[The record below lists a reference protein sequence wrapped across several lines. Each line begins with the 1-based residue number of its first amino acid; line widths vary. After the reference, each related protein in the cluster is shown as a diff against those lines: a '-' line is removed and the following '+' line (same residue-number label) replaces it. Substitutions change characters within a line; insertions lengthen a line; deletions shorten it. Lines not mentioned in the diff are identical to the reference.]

1 MATPNADRL
10 KIIEVWKTD
19 PIEQA
24 NDDLRDVSARMRR
37 VAEINRRVAA
47 DLGLEGETAQAASA
61 RLDGLASSLESRA
74 QKVDKLAEIQG
85 KAVESGRK
93 AQTGSKEIHNTLQ
106 SVNEVTGRT
115 GLVESTKS
123 IGSKTV
129 DSSTAAGVQAEQDAA
144 HAEIDRRAKKVL
156 HVLGSEMH
164 ELIGSLPDQPEHA
177 PSSGHGSASTDAAKA
192 GRGSGDGAGQ
202 TGVPGSASAGHQG
215 PTRSATEWH
224 TPGNVVAG
232 GSGGSVGGGYDPG
245 GGASSGVALQ
255 GSHYAPG
262 QDGAFAPGGSR
273 TLNPTTAPPAVF
285 SPLATAAAIGGGT
298 AVAGYKAYQAARA
311 ARATASTPTATA
323 LPARSGAAVRATVP
337 SSSGIL
343 RGATTAVRA
352 TSSQTGSRGMPVRG
366 GATGV
371 ARPVSASS
379 SARSSGI
386 VRGATTAVRAS
397 SPASSSRGSGILR
410 GATTAA
416 RTPTSSP
423 ASAGKAGS
431 YGTRTTAGGT
441 SDRAAQSSTRATGSS
456 ASRGAGA
463 ANRTATAGRGA
474 SSSATRSG
482 ASRLSPGRSIE
493 RSSAESRSSS
503 SSRVLSGLTGRGEA
517 NRAKDKQRKQRREK
531 PVKPKSVSPYETDKR
546 ITFLEAG
553 CRKESD

>member
-47 DLGLEGETAQAASA
+47 DLGLEGKTAQAASA

-85 KAVESGRK
+85 KAVESGKK
-93 AQTGSKEIHNTLQ
+93 AQTGSQEIQKTLQ
-106 SVNEVTGRT
+106 RVNNLIDRTEVVKAMSANSPVAPG
-115 GLVESTKS
+115 
-123 IGSKTV
+123 
-129 DSSTAAGVQAEQDAA
+129 AQAEIDAA
-144 HAEIDRRAKKVL
+144 HAEVDQRAKKVL

-164 ELIGSLPDQPEHA
+164 ELIGSLPDQPELA
-177 PSSGHGSASTDAAKA
+177 PSSGHGSASTDSAKA

-202 TGVPGSASAGHQG
+202 TGVHGAASPAYQG

-224 TPGNVVAG
+224 TPGNVAA
-232 GSGGSVGGGYDPG
+232 GGSVGGGYGPG

-262 QDGAFAPGGSR
+262 QAGAFAPGGSR

-298 AVAGYKAYQAARA
+298 AVAGYKAYQAMRA
-311 ARATASTPTATA
+311 ARAAATPTTTA

-352 TSSQTGSRGMPVRG
+352 TYSEAGARTMPARG
-366 GATGV
+366 GATGI

-379 SARSSGI
+379 ARSTGI
-386 VRGATTAVRAS
+386 VRGATTTVRAT
-397 SPASSSRGSGILR
+397 SPAPSSRGSGILR
-410 GATTAA
+410 GTTTAA

-423 ASAGKAGS
+423 DSAGKAGS
-431 YGTRTTAGGT
+431 YGTRTTDGV
-441 SDRAAQSSTRATGSS
+441 SNRAVQSSTRGTGLS

-463 ANRTATAGRGA
+463 TSQTATASRGA
-474 SSSATRSG
+474 NSFATRSG
-482 ASRLSPGRSIE
+482 ASRLAAGRSIE

-503 SSRVLSGLTGRGEA
+503 SSRVLSGLTGRGET

-531 PVKPKSVSPYETDKR
+531 PVKPKSVSAYETDKR

>member
-24 NDDLRDVSARMRR
+24 NDDLRDVSARMRQI
-37 VAEINRRVAA
+37 AQINRRVAA
-47 DLGLEGETAQAASA
+47 DLGLEGKTAQAASA
-61 RLDGLASSLESRA
+61 RLDGLATSLESRA

-93 AQTGSKEIHNTLQ
+93 AQTGSLEIQKTLQ
-106 SVNEVTGRT
+106 SVNEITGRA
-115 GLVESTKS
+115 KS
-123 IGSKTV
+123 MG
-129 DSSTAAGVQAEQDAA
+129 AANANTPIAPNAQAERDAV
-144 HAEIDRRAKKVL
+144 HAAADRRAKKVL

-177 PSSGHGSASTDAAKA
+177 PSSGQHGVPPDSPKA
-192 GRGSGDGAGQ
+192 ERGIGKGSGQAGS
-202 TGVPGSASAGHQG
+202 PGGGSPGYQG
-215 PTRSATEWH
+215 PTRSATEWY
-224 TPGNVVAG
+224 TPKNIGAG
-232 GSGGSVGGGYDPG
+232 GSGSSVGGGYGPG
-245 GGASSGVALQ
+245 GGDSGGMTMQ

-262 QDGAFAPGGSR
+262 QAGAFAPGGSR

-285 SPLATAAAIGGGT
+285 NPLATAAAIGGGT
-298 AVAGYKAYQAARA
+298 AVAGYKAYQAVRA
-311 ARATASTPTATA
+311 ARAAATPSSAA
-323 LPARSGAAVRATVP
+323 LPARSGAAVRATAS

-343 RGATTAVRA
+343 RGATTAVRG
-352 TSSQTGSRGMPVRG
+352 TSSEAGARTMPARG
-366 GATGV
+366 GATGI

-379 SARSSGI
+379 ARSTGI
-386 VRGATTAVRAS
+386 VRGATTAVRAT
-397 SPASSSRGSGILR
+397 SPAPSSRGSGILR

-423 ASAGKAGS
+423 DSAGKAGS
-431 YGTRTTAGGT
+431 YGARSANGV
-441 SDRAAQSSTRATGSS
+441 SNRAAQSSTRGMGAS

-463 ANRTATAGRGA
+463 TSRTATASRGA
-474 SSSATRSG
+474 GSSATRSG
-482 ASRLSPGRSIE
+482 ASRLAAGRSVE

-503 SSRVLSGLTGRGEA
+503 SSRALSGLTGRGEA
-517 NRAKDKQRKQRREK
+517 NREKDKQRKQRREK
-531 PVKPKSVSPYETDKR
+531 PVKPKSVSAYETDKK

>member
-24 NDDLRDVSARMRR
+24 NDDLRDVSARMRQI
-37 VAEINRRVAA
+37 AQINRRVAA

-93 AQTGSKEIHNTLQ
+93 AQTGSLEIQSKLKQIDSVFETQEKRAKTLPSAGP
-106 SVNEVTGRT
+106 SVV
-115 GLVESTKS
+115 VQ
-123 IGSKTV
+123 
-129 DSSTAAGVQAEQDAA
+129 VQAERDAA
-144 HAEIDRRAKKVL
+144 HAEADQRAKKVL
-156 HVLGSEMH
+156 HVLSAETN
-164 ELIGSLPDQPEHA
+164 ELIGSLPDQLEHA
-177 PSSGHGSASTDAAKA
+177 PSSGHGSASTDSAKA
-192 GRGSGDGAGQ
+192 RRGSGDGTGQ
-202 TGVPGSASAGHQG
+202 TGVYGVASPAYQG
-215 PTRSATEWH
+215 ATRSATEWH
-224 TPGNVVAG
+224 TPGNVAA
-232 GSGGSVGGGYDPG
+232 GGSVGGGYGPG
-245 GGASSGVALQ
+245 GGDSGGLTMQ

-262 QDGAFAPGGSR
+262 QAGAFAPGGSR

-298 AVAGYKAYQAARA
+298 AVAGYKAYQAMRA
-311 ARATASTPTATA
+311 ARAAATPTTTV
-323 LPARSGAAVRATVP
+323 LPARSGAAVRATMP

-352 TSSQTGSRGMPVRG
+352 TSSEAGARTMPTRG
-366 GATGV
+366 GVTGI

-379 SARSSGI
+379 ARSTGI
-386 VRGATTAVRAS
+386 VRGATTTVRAT
-397 SPASSSRGSGILR
+397 SPAPSSRGSGILR
-410 GATTAA
+410 GTTTAA

-423 ASAGKAGS
+423 DSAGKAGS
-431 YGTRTTAGGT
+431 YGTRTADGV
-441 SDRAAQSSTRATGSS
+441 SNRAAQSSTRGTGLS
-456 ASRGAGA
+456 ASRGVGA
-463 ANRTATAGRGA
+463 TSQTATASRGA
-474 SSSATRSG
+474 SSFAARSR
-482 ASRLSPGRSIE
+482 ASRLAAGRSVE
-493 RSSAESRSSS
+493 RSSAESRSS

-517 NRAKDKQRKQRREK
+517 NRAKDKQRKQGREK
-531 PVKPKSVSPYETDKR
+531 PVKPKSVSAYETDKR

>member
-24 NDDLRDVSARMRR
+24 NDDLRDVSARMRQI
-37 VAEINRRVAA
+37 AQINRRVAA
-47 DLGLEGETAQAASA
+47 DLGLEGKTAQAASA

-93 AQTGSKEIHNTLQ
+93 AQTGSQEIQSKLKQIDSVFETQEKRAKTLPSAGP
-106 SVNEVTGRT
+106 SVV
-115 GLVESTKS
+115 VQ
-123 IGSKTV
+123 
-129 DSSTAAGVQAEQDAA
+129 VQAERDAA
-144 HAEIDRRAKKVL
+144 HAEADQRAKKVL
-156 HVLGSEMH
+156 HVLSAETN
-164 ELIGSLPDQPEHA
+164 ELIGSLPDQLEHE
-177 PSSGHGSASTDAAKA
+177 PSSGHGSASTDSAKA
-192 GRGSGDGAGQ
+192 GRGSGDGTGQ
-202 TGVPGSASAGHQG
+202 TGIHGVASPAYQG

-224 TPGNVVAG
+224 TPGNVAAG
-232 GSGGSVGGGYDPG
+232 GSIGGGYGPG
-245 GGASSGVALQ
+245 GGDSGGLTMQ

-262 QDGAFAPGGSR
+262 QAGAFAPGGSR

-298 AVAGYKAYQAARA
+298 AVAGYKAYQAMRA
-311 ARATASTPTATA
+311 ARAAATPTTTA
-323 LPARSGAAVRATVP
+323 LPARSGAAVRATAP

-343 RGATTAVRA
+343 RGATTTVRA
-352 TSSQTGSRGMPVRG
+352 TSSEAGARAMPARG
-366 GATGV
+366 GATGI

-379 SARSSGI
+379 VRSAGI
-386 VRGATTAVRAS
+386 VRGATTTVRAT
-397 SPASSSRGSGILR
+397 SPAPSSRGSGILR
-410 GATTAA
+410 DTTTAA

-423 ASAGKAGS
+423 DSAGKAGS
-431 YGTRTTAGGT
+431 YGTRPADGV
-441 SDRAAQSSTRATGSS
+441 SNRAVQSSSRGTGLS

-463 ANRTATAGRGA
+463 TSQTATASRGA

-482 ASRLSPGRSIE
+482 ASRLAAGRSVE

-531 PVKPKSVSPYETDKR
+531 AVKPKSVSPYETDKR

>member
-24 NDDLRDVSARMRR
+24 NDDLRDVSARMRQI
-37 VAEINRRVAA
+37 AQINRRVAA

-93 AQTGSKEIHNTLQ
+93 AQTGSLEIQSKLKQIDSVFETQEKRAKTLPSAGP
-106 SVNEVTGRT
+106 SVV
-115 GLVESTKS
+115 VQ
-123 IGSKTV
+123 
-129 DSSTAAGVQAEQDAA
+129 VQAERDAA
-144 HAEIDRRAKKVL
+144 HAEADQRAKKVL
-156 HVLGSEMH
+156 HVLSAETN
-164 ELIGSLPDQPEHA
+164 ELIGSLPDQLEHA
-177 PSSGHGSASTDAAKA
+177 PSSGHGSASTDSAKA
-192 GRGSGDGAGQ
+192 RRGSGDGTGQ
-202 TGVPGSASAGHQG
+202 TGVYGVASPAYQG
-215 PTRSATEWH
+215 ATRSATEWH
-224 TPGNVVAG
+224 TPGNVAA
-232 GSGGSVGGGYDPG
+232 GGSVGGGYGPG
-245 GGASSGVALQ
+245 GGDSGGLTMQ

-262 QDGAFAPGGSR
+262 QAGAFAPGGSR

-298 AVAGYKAYQAARA
+298 AVAGYKAYQAMRA
-311 ARATASTPTATA
+311 ARAAATPTTTV
-323 LPARSGAAVRATVP
+323 LPARSGAAVRATMP

-352 TSSQTGSRGMPVRG
+352 TSSEAGARTMPTRG
-366 GATGV
+366 GVTGI

-379 SARSSGI
+379 ARSTGI
-386 VRGATTAVRAS
+386 VRGATTAVRAT
-397 SPASSSRGSGILR
+397 SPAPSSRGSGILR

-423 ASAGKAGS
+423 DSAGKAGS
-431 YGTRTTAGGT
+431 YGTRTADGV
-441 SDRAAQSSTRATGSS
+441 SNRAVQSSTRGTGLS
-456 ASRGAGA
+456 ASRGVGA
-463 ANRTATAGRGA
+463 TSQTATASRGA
-474 SSSATRSG
+474 SSSATRSR
-482 ASRLSPGRSIE
+482 ASRLAAGRSVE
-493 RSSAESRSSS
+493 RSSAESRSS

-517 NRAKDKQRKQRREK
+517 NRAKDKQRKQEREK
-531 PVKPKSVSPYETDKR
+531 PVKPKSVSAYETDKR

>member
-85 KAVESGRK
+85 KAVESGKK
-93 AQTGSKEIHNTLQ
+93 AQTGSLEIQSKLKQIDSVFETQEKRAKTLPSAGP
-106 SVNEVTGRT
+106 SVVVR
-115 GLVESTKS
+115 
-123 IGSKTV
+123 
-129 DSSTAAGVQAEQDAA
+129 VQAERDAA
-144 HAEIDRRAKKVL
+144 HAEADQRAKKVL
-156 HVLGSEMH
+156 HVLSAETN
-164 ELIGSLPDQPEHA
+164 ELIGSLPDQLEHE
-177 PSSGHGSASTDAAKA
+177 PSSGHGSASTDSAKA

-202 TGVPGSASAGHQG
+202 TGIHGVASPAYQG

-224 TPGNVVAG
+224 TPGNVAA
-232 GSGGSVGGGYDPG
+232 GGSVGGGYGPG
-245 GGASSGVALQ
+245 GGDSGGLTMQ

-262 QDGAFAPGGSR
+262 QAGAFAPGGSR

-298 AVAGYKAYQAARA
+298 AVAGYKAYQAVRA
-311 ARATASTPTATA
+311 ARAAATPASTT

-410 GATTAA
+410 GTTTAA

-423 ASAGKAGS
+423 DSAGKAGS
-431 YGTRTTAGGT
+431 YGTRTADGV
-441 SDRAAQSSTRATGSS
+441 SNRAVQSSTRGTGLS
-456 ASRGAGA
+456 ASRGVGA
-463 ANRTATAGRGA
+463 TSQTATASRGA

-482 ASRLSPGRSIE
+482 ASRLAAGRSVE

-531 PVKPKSVSPYETDKR
+531 PVKPKSVSAYETDKR

>member
-61 RLDGLASSLESRA
+61 RLDGLATSLESRA

-93 AQTGSKEIHNTLQ
+93 AQTGSLEIQKTLQ
-106 SVNEVTGRT
+106 SVNEITGRA
-115 GLVESTKS
+115 KS
-123 IGSKTV
+123 MG
-129 DSSTAAGVQAEQDAA
+129 AANANTPIAPNAQAERDAV
-144 HAEIDRRAKKVL
+144 HAAADRRAKKVL

-177 PSSGHGSASTDAAKA
+177 PSSGQHGVPPDSPKA
-192 GRGSGDGAGQ
+192 ERGIGKGSGQAGS
-202 TGVPGSASAGHQG
+202 PGGGSPGYQG
-215 PTRSATEWH
+215 PTRSATEWY
-224 TPGNVVAG
+224 TPKNIGAG
-232 GSGGSVGGGYDPG
+232 GSGSSVGGGYGPG
-245 GGASSGVALQ
+245 GGDSGGMTMQ

-262 QDGAFAPGGSR
+262 QAGAFAPGGSR

-298 AVAGYKAYQAARA
+298 AVAGYKAYQAVRA
-311 ARATASTPTATA
+311 ARAAATPSWAA

-343 RGATTAVRA
+343 RGATTAARA

-423 ASAGKAGS
+423 DSAGKAGS
-431 YGTRTTAGGT
+431 YGARSANGV
-441 SDRAAQSSTRATGSS
+441 SNRAAQSSTRGMGAS

-463 ANRTATAGRGA
+463 TSRTATASRGA
-474 SSSATRSG
+474 GSSATRSG
-482 ASRLSPGRSIE
+482 ASRLAAGRSVE
-493 RSSAESRSSS
+493 RSSAEGRSSS
-503 SSRVLSGLTGRGEA
+503 SSRALSGLTGRGEA
-517 NRAKDKQRKQRREK
+517 NREKDKQRKQRREK
-531 PVKPKSVSPYETDKR
+531 PVKPKSVSAYETDKK

>member
-24 NDDLRDVSARMRR
+24 NDDLRDVSARMRQI
-37 VAEINRRVAA
+37 AQINRRVAA

-93 AQTGSKEIHNTLQ
+93 AQTGSLEIQSKLKQIDSVFETQEKRAKTLPSAGP
-106 SVNEVTGRT
+106 SVV
-115 GLVESTKS
+115 VQ
-123 IGSKTV
+123 
-129 DSSTAAGVQAEQDAA
+129 VQAERDAA
-144 HAEIDRRAKKVL
+144 HAEADQRAKKVL
-156 HVLGSEMH
+156 YVLSAETN
-164 ELIGSLPDQPEHA
+164 ELIGSLPDQLEHA
-177 PSSGHGSASTDAAKA
+177 PSSGHGSASTDYSAKA
-192 GRGSGDGAGQ
+192 RRGSGDGTGQ
-202 TGVPGSASAGHQG
+202 TGVYGVAPPTYQG
-215 PTRSATEWH
+215 ATRSATEWH
-224 TPGNVVAG
+224 TPGNVAA
-232 GSGGSVGGGYDPG
+232 GGSVGGGYGPG
-245 GGASSGVALQ
+245 GGDSGGLTMQ

-262 QDGAFAPGGSR
+262 QAGAFAPGGLR

-298 AVAGYKAYQAARA
+298 AVAGYKAYQAMRA
-311 ARATASTPTATA
+311 ARAAATPTTTA
-323 LPARSGAAVRATVP
+323 LPARSGAAVRATIP

-352 TSSQTGSRGMPVRG
+352 TSSEAGARTMPTRG
-366 GATGV
+366 GVTGI

-379 SARSSGI
+379 ARSTGI
-386 VRGATTAVRAS
+386 VRGATTMVRAT
-397 SPASSSRGSGILR
+397 SPAPSSRGSGILR
-410 GATTAA
+410 GTTTAA

-423 ASAGKAGS
+423 DSAGKAGS
-431 YGTRTTAGGT
+431 YGTRTADGV
-441 SDRAAQSSTRATGSS
+441 SNRAVQSSTRGTGLS
-456 ASRGAGA
+456 ASRGVGA
-463 ANRTATAGRGA
+463 TSQTATASRGA
-474 SSSATRSG
+474 SSSATRSR
-482 ASRLSPGRSIE
+482 ASRLAAGRSVE
-493 RSSAESRSSS
+493 RSSAESRSS

-531 PVKPKSVSPYETDKR
+531 PVKPKSVSAYETDKR

>member
-93 AQTGSKEIHNTLQ
+93 AQTGSQEIQSKLKQIDSVFETQEKRAKTLPSAGP
-106 SVNEVTGRT
+106 SVV
-115 GLVESTKS
+115 VQ
-123 IGSKTV
+123 
-129 DSSTAAGVQAEQDAA
+129 VQAERDAA
-144 HAEIDRRAKKVL
+144 HAEADQRAKKVL
-156 HVLGSEMH
+156 HVLSAETN
-164 ELIGSLPDQPEHA
+164 ELIGSLPDQLEHE
-177 PSSGHGSASTDAAKA
+177 PSSGHGSASTDSAKA
-192 GRGSGDGAGQ
+192 GRGSGDGTGQ
-202 TGVPGSASAGHQG
+202 TGIHGVASPAYQG

-224 TPGNVVAG
+224 TPGNVAA
-232 GSGGSVGGGYDPG
+232 GGSVGGGYGPG
-245 GGASSGVALQ
+245 GGDSGGLTMQ

-262 QDGAFAPGGSR
+262 QAGAFAPGGSR

-298 AVAGYKAYQAARA
+298 AVAGYKAYQAMRA
-311 ARATASTPTATA
+311 ARAAATPTTTA
-323 LPARSGAAVRATVP
+323 LPARSGAAVRATMP

-343 RGATTAVRA
+343 RGATTTVRA
-352 TSSQTGSRGMPVRG
+352 TSSEAGARAMPARG
-366 GATGV
+366 GATGI

-379 SARSSGI
+379 VRSAGI
-386 VRGATTAVRAS
+386 VRGATTTVRAT
-397 SPASSSRGSGILR
+397 SPAPSSRGSGILR
-410 GATTAA
+410 GTTTAA
-416 RTPTSSP
+416 RTPTSSSD
-423 ASAGKAGS
+423 SAGKAGS
-431 YGTRTTAGGT
+431 YSTRTADGV
-441 SDRAAQSSTRATGSS
+441 SNRAVQSSRGTGSS
-456 ASRGAGA
+456 ASRGVGA
-463 ANRTATAGRGA
+463 TSQTATASRGA

-482 ASRLSPGRSIE
+482 ASRLAAGRSVE

-517 NRAKDKQRKQRREK
+517 NRAKDKQRKQGREK
-531 PVKPKSVSPYETDKR
+531 PVKPKSVSAYETDKR

>member
-24 NDDLRDVSARMRR
+24 NDDLRDVSARMRQI
-37 VAEINRRVAA
+37 AQINRRVAA
-47 DLGLEGETAQAASA
+47 DLGLEGKTAQAASA

-93 AQTGSKEIHNTLQ
+93 AQTGSQEIQSKLKQIDSVFETQEKRAKTLPSAGP
-106 SVNEVTGRT
+106 SVV
-115 GLVESTKS
+115 VQ
-123 IGSKTV
+123 
-129 DSSTAAGVQAEQDAA
+129 VQAERDAA
-144 HAEIDRRAKKVL
+144 HAEADQRAKKVL
-156 HVLGSEMH
+156 HVLSAETN
-164 ELIGSLPDQPEHA
+164 ELIGSLPDQLEHE
-177 PSSGHGSASTDAAKA
+177 PSSGHGSASTDSAKV
-192 GRGSGDGAGQ
+192 GRGSGDGTGQ
-202 TGVPGSASAGHQG
+202 TGIHGVASPAYQG

-224 TPGNVVAG
+224 TPGNVAA
-232 GSGGSVGGGYDPG
+232 GGSVGGGYGPG

-262 QDGAFAPGGSR
+262 QAGAFAPGGSR

-298 AVAGYKAYQAARA
+298 AVAGYKAYQAMRA
-311 ARATASTPTATA
+311 ARAAATPTTTA
-323 LPARSGAAVRATVP
+323 LPARSGAAVRATMP

-352 TSSQTGSRGMPVRG
+352 TSSEAGARAMPARG
-366 GATGV
+366 GATGI

-379 SARSSGI
+379 VRSAGI
-386 VRGATTAVRAS
+386 VRGATTTVRAT
-397 SPASSSRGSGILR
+397 SPAPSSRGSGILR
-410 GATTAA
+410 GTTTAA
-416 RTPTSSP
+416 RTPTSSSD
-423 ASAGKAGS
+423 SAGKAGS
-431 YGTRTTAGGT
+431 YSTRTADGV
-441 SDRAAQSSTRATGSS
+441 SNRAVQSSRGTGSS
-456 ASRGAGA
+456 ASRGVGA
-463 ANRTATAGRGA
+463 TSQTATASRGA

-482 ASRLSPGRSIE
+482 ASRLAAGRSVE

-517 NRAKDKQRKQRREK
+517 NRAKDKQRKQGREK
-531 PVKPKSVSPYETDKR
+531 PVKPKSVSAYETDKR

>member
-24 NDDLRDVSARMRR
+24 NDDLRDVSARMRQI
-37 VAEINRRVAA
+37 AQINRRVAA

-85 KAVESGRK
+85 KAVESGKK
-93 AQTGSKEIHNTLQ
+93 AQTGSQEIQKTLQ
-106 SVNEVTGRT
+106 RVNNLIDRTEVVKAMSANSPVAPG
-115 GLVESTKS
+115 
-123 IGSKTV
+123 
-129 DSSTAAGVQAEQDAA
+129 AQAEIDAA
-144 HAEIDRRAKKVL
+144 HAEVDQRAKKVL

-177 PSSGHGSASTDAAKA
+177 PSSGHGSAFTDSAKA

-202 TGVPGSASAGHQG
+202 TGVPGSAPSAYQG

-224 TPGNVVAG
+224 TPGNVAA
-232 GSGGSVGGGYDPG
+232 GGSVGGGYDPG

-262 QDGAFAPGGSR
+262 QAGAFAPGGSR

-298 AVAGYKAYQAARA
+298 TVAGYKAYQAARA
-311 ARATASTPTATA
+311 ARAAAMPTTTA
-323 LPARSGAAVRATVP
+323 LPARSGAAVRATAP

-352 TSSQTGSRGMPVRG
+352 TSSEAGARTMPARG
-366 GATGV
+366 GATGI

-379 SARSSGI
+379 ARSTGI
-386 VRGATTAVRAS
+386 VRGATTTVRAT
-397 SPASSSRGSGILR
+397 SPAPSSRGSGILR

-423 ASAGKAGS
+423 DSAGKAGS
-431 YGTRTTAGGT
+431 YGTRAADGV
-441 SDRAAQSSTRATGSS
+441 SNRAVQSSTRGTGLS

-463 ANRTATAGRGA
+463 TSQTATASRGA

-482 ASRLSPGRSIE
+482 ASRLAAGRSVE

-503 SSRVLSGLTGRGEA
+503 SSRVLSGLTGRGET

>member
-24 NDDLRDVSARMRR
+24 NDDLRDVSARMRQI
-37 VAEINRRVAA
+37 AQINRRVAA

-93 AQTGSKEIHNTLQ
+93 AQTGSLEIQSKLKQIDSVFETQEKRAKTLPSAGP
-106 SVNEVTGRT
+106 SVV
-115 GLVESTKS
+115 VQ
-123 IGSKTV
+123 
-129 DSSTAAGVQAEQDAA
+129 VQAERDAA
-144 HAEIDRRAKKVL
+144 HAEADQRAKKVL
-156 HVLGSEMH
+156 HVLSAETN
-164 ELIGSLPDQPEHA
+164 ELIGSLPDQLEHA
-177 PSSGHGSASTDAAKA
+177 PSSGHGSASTDSAKA
-192 GRGSGDGAGQ
+192 RRGSGDGTGQ
-202 TGVPGSASAGHQG
+202 TGVYGVASPAYQG
-215 PTRSATEWH
+215 ATRSATEWH
-224 TPGNVVAG
+224 TPGNVAA
-232 GSGGSVGGGYDPG
+232 GGSVGGGYGPG
-245 GGASSGVALQ
+245 GGDSGGLTMQ

-262 QDGAFAPGGSR
+262 QAGAFAPGGSR

-298 AVAGYKAYQAARA
+298 AVAGYKAYQAMRA
-311 ARATASTPTATA
+311 ARAAATPTTTA
-323 LPARSGAAVRATVP
+323 LPARSGAAVRATMP

-352 TSSQTGSRGMPVRG
+352 TSSEAGARTMPTRG
-366 GATGV
+366 GVTGI

-379 SARSSGI
+379 ARSTGI
-386 VRGATTAVRAS
+386 VRGATTTVRAT
-397 SPASSSRGSGILR
+397 SPAPSSRGSGILR
-410 GATTAA
+410 GTTTAA

-423 ASAGKAGS
+423 DSAGKAGS
-431 YGTRTTAGGT
+431 YGTRTANGV
-441 SDRAAQSSTRATGSS
+441 SNRAVQSSTRGTGLS
-456 ASRGAGA
+456 ASRGVGA
-463 ANRTATAGRGA
+463 TSQTATASRGA
-474 SSSATRSG
+474 SSSATRSRV
-482 ASRLSPGRSIE
+482 SRLAAGRSVE
-493 RSSAESRSSS
+493 RSSAESRSS

-517 NRAKDKQRKQRREK
+517 NRAKDKQRKQGREK
-531 PVKPKSVSPYETDKR
+531 PVKPKSVSAYETDKR

>member
-24 NDDLRDVSARMRR
+24 NDDLRDVSARMRQI
-37 VAEINRRVAA
+37 AQINRRVAA

-93 AQTGSKEIHNTLQ
+93 AQTGSLEIQSKLKQIDSVFETQEKRAKTLPSAGP
-106 SVNEVTGRT
+106 SVV
-115 GLVESTKS
+115 VQ
-123 IGSKTV
+123 
-129 DSSTAAGVQAEQDAA
+129 VQAERDAA
-144 HAEIDRRAKKVL
+144 HAEADQRAKKVL
-156 HVLGSEMH
+156 HVLSAETN
-164 ELIGSLPDQPEHA
+164 ELIGSLPDQLEHA
-177 PSSGHGSASTDAAKA
+177 PSSGHGSASTDSAKA
-192 GRGSGDGAGQ
+192 RRGSGDGTGQ
-202 TGVPGSASAGHQG
+202 TGVYGVASPAYQG
-215 PTRSATEWH
+215 ATRSATEWH
-224 TPGNVVAG
+224 TPGNVAA
-232 GSGGSVGGGYDPG
+232 GGSVGGGYGPG
-245 GGASSGVALQ
+245 GGDSGGLTMQ

-262 QDGAFAPGGSR
+262 QAGAFAPGGSR

-298 AVAGYKAYQAARA
+298 AVAGYKAYQAMRA
-311 ARATASTPTATA
+311 ARAAATPTTTV
-323 LPARSGAAVRATVP
+323 LPARSGAAVRATMP

-352 TSSQTGSRGMPVRG
+352 TSSEAGARTMPTRG
-366 GATGV
+366 GVTGI

-379 SARSSGI
+379 ARSTGI
-386 VRGATTAVRAS
+386 VRGATTTVRAT
-397 SPASSSRGSGILR
+397 SPAPSSRGSGILR
-410 GATTAA
+410 GTTTAA

-423 ASAGKAGS
+423 DSAGKAGS
-431 YGTRTTAGGT
+431 YGTRTADGV
-441 SDRAAQSSTRATGSS
+441 SNRAVQSSTRGTGLS
-456 ASRGAGA
+456 ASRGVGA
-463 ANRTATAGRGA
+463 TSQTATASRGA
-474 SSSATRSG
+474 SSSATRSR
-482 ASRLSPGRSIE
+482 ASRLAAGRSVE
-493 RSSAESRSSS
+493 RSSAESRSS

-517 NRAKDKQRKQRREK
+517 NRAKDKQRKQGREK
-531 PVKPKSVSPYETDKR
+531 PVKPKSVSAYETDKR

>member
-24 NDDLRDVSARMRR
+24 NDDLRDVSARMRQI
-37 VAEINRRVAA
+37 AQINRRVAA

-93 AQTGSKEIHNTLQ
+93 AQTGSLEIQSKLKQIDSVFETQEKRAKTLPSAGP
-106 SVNEVTGRT
+106 SVV
-115 GLVESTKS
+115 VQ
-123 IGSKTV
+123 
-129 DSSTAAGVQAEQDAA
+129 VQAERDAA
-144 HAEIDRRAKKVL
+144 HAEADQRAKKVL
-156 HVLGSEMH
+156 HVLSAETN
-164 ELIGSLPDQPEHA
+164 ELIGSLPDQLEHA
-177 PSSGHGSASTDAAKA
+177 PSSGHGSASTDSAKA
-192 GRGSGDGAGQ
+192 RRGSGDGTGQ
-202 TGVPGSASAGHQG
+202 TGVYGVASPAYQG
-215 PTRSATEWH
+215 ATRSATEWH
-224 TPGNVVAG
+224 TPGNVAA
-232 GSGGSVGGGYDPG
+232 GGSVGGGYGPG

-285 SPLATAAAIGGGT
+285 NPLATAAAIGGGT

-311 ARATASTPTATA
+311 ARATATPSSAA

-352 TSSQTGSRGMPVRG
+352 TSSEAGARTMPARG
-366 GATGV
+366 GATGI

-441 SDRAAQSSTRATGSS
+441 SNRAAQSSTKATGSS

-503 SSRVLSGLTGRGEA
+503 SRVLSGLTGRGEA
-517 NRAKDKQRKQRREK
+517 NRAKDKERKRRREK

>member
-93 AQTGSKEIHNTLQ
+93 AQTGSQEIQ
-106 SVNEVTGRT
+106 SKLKGIDNAIELLGGTGKT
-115 GLVESTKS
+115 DP
-123 IGSKTV
+123 IGSMIHAKAQTEV
-129 DSSTAAGVQAEQDAA
+129 DAA
-144 HAEIDRRAKKVL
+144 RAEIDRQAKKVL
-156 HVLGSEMH
+156 HVLGAEAH
-164 ELIGSLPDQPEHA
+164 ALIGSIPDQPESV
-177 PSSGHGSASTDAAKA
+177 PSSGHDGTYPDSPKA
-192 GRGSGDGAGQ
+192 GRRIGGGSEQ
-202 TGVPGSASAGHQG
+202 TGSPGGASAAYQG

-224 TPGNVVAG
+224 TPENVVAG
-232 GSGGSVGGGYDPG
+232 SSGGSVGGGYDPG
-245 GGASSGVALQ
+245 GGASSGVSLQ

-262 QDGAFAPGGSR
+262 QVGAFAPGGSR

-298 AVAGYKAYQAARA
+298 AVAGYKAYQAVRA
-311 ARATASTPTATA
+311 ARAAATPSSAA
-323 LPARSGAAVRATVP
+323 LPTRSGVTVRATMP

-352 TSSQTGSRGMPVRG
+352 TSSEAGTRTMPARG
-366 GATGV
+366 GATGI

-379 SARSSGI
+379 ARSTGI

-410 GATTAA
+410 GTTTAA
-416 RTPTSSP
+416 RTPTSSL

-463 ANRTATAGRGA
+463 ANRTAMAGRRA

-517 NRAKDKQRKQRREK
+517 NRAKDKERKRRREK

>member
-24 NDDLRDVSARMRR
+24 NDDLRDVSARMRQI
-37 VAEINRRVAA
+37 AQINRRVAA
-47 DLGLEGETAQAASA
+47 DLGLEGKTAQAASA
-61 RLDGLASSLESRA
+61 RLDGLATSLESRA

-93 AQTGSKEIHNTLQ
+93 AQTGSLEIQKTLQ

-123 IGSKTV
+123 IGLKTV
-129 DSSTAAGVQAEQDAA
+129 DRSTSAGVQAEQDAA

-177 PSSGHGSASTDAAKA
+177 PSSGQHGVPPDSPKA
-192 GRGSGDGAGQ
+192 ERGIGKGSGQAGS
-202 TGVPGSASAGHQG
+202 PGGGSPGYQG
-215 PTRSATEWH
+215 PTRSATEWY
-224 TPGNVVAG
+224 TPKNIGAG
-232 GSGGSVGGGYDPG
+232 GSGGSVGGGYGPG
-245 GGASSGVALQ
+245 DGDSGGMTMQ

-262 QDGAFAPGGSR
+262 QAGVFAPGGSR

-285 SPLATAAAIGGGT
+285 NPLATAAAIGGGT
-298 AVAGYKAYQAARA
+298 AVAGYKAYQAVRA
-311 ARATASTPTATA
+311 ARGAATPSSAA
-323 LPARSGAAVRATVP
+323 LPARSGAAVRATAP

-343 RGATTAVRA
+343 RGATTAVRG
-352 TSSQTGSRGMPVRG
+352 TSSEAGARTMPARG
-366 GATGV
+366 GATGI

-379 SARSSGI
+379 ARSTGI
-386 VRGATTAVRAS
+386 VRGATTAVRAT
-397 SPASSSRGSGILR
+397 SPAPSSRGSGILR

-423 ASAGKAGS
+423 DSAGKAGS
-431 YGTRTTAGGT
+431 YGARSANGV
-441 SDRAAQSSTRATGSS
+441 SNRAAQSSTRGMGAS

-463 ANRTATAGRGA
+463 TSRTATASRGA
-474 SSSATRSG
+474 GSSATRSG
-482 ASRLSPGRSIE
+482 ASRLAAGRSVE

-503 SSRVLSGLTGRGEA
+503 SSRALSGLTGRGEA
-517 NRAKDKQRKQRREK
+517 NREKDKQRKQRREK
-531 PVKPKSVSPYETDKR
+531 PVKPKSVSAYETAKR

>member
-24 NDDLRDVSARMRR
+24 NDDLRDVSARMRQI
-37 VAEINRRVAA
+37 AQINRRVAA

-85 KAVESGRK
+85 KAVESGKK
-93 AQTGSKEIHNTLQ
+93 AQTGSQEIQKTLQ

-123 IGSKTV
+123 VGSKTV

-164 ELIGSLPDQPEHA
+164 ELIGSLPDQLEHA
-177 PSSGHGSASTDAAKA
+177 PSSGHGSASTDSAKA

-202 TGVPGSASAGHQG
+202 TGVHGVASPAYQG

-224 TPGNVVAG
+224 TPGNVAA
-232 GSGGSVGGGYDPG
+232 GGSVGGGYDPG
-245 GGASSGVALQ
+245 GGASSGVSLQ

-262 QDGAFAPGGSR
+262 QAGAFAPGGSR

-298 AVAGYKAYQAARA
+298 AVAGYKAYQAMRA
-311 ARATASTPTATA
+311 ARAAATPTTTA

-352 TSSQTGSRGMPVRG
+352 TSSEAGARTMPARG
-366 GATGV
+366 GATGI

-379 SARSSGI
+379 ARSAGI
-386 VRGATTAVRAS
+386 VRGATTTVRAT
-397 SPASSSRGSGILR
+397 SPVPSSRGSGILR
-410 GATTAA
+410 GTTTAA

-423 ASAGKAGS
+423 DSAGKAGS
-431 YGTRTTAGGT
+431 YGTRAADGV
-441 SDRAAQSSTRATGSS
+441 SNRAVQSSTRGTGLS

-463 ANRTATAGRGA
+463 TSQTATASRGA
-474 SSSATRSG
+474 SSSAMRSG
-482 ASRLSPGRSIE
+482 ASRLAAGRSVE
-493 RSSAESRSSS
+493 RSSAESRSS
-503 SSRVLSGLTGRGEA
+503 SSRVLSGLTGRGET
-517 NRAKDKQRKQRREK
+517 NRAKDKQRKQGREK
-531 PVKPKSVSPYETDKR
+531 PVKPKSVSAYETDKR

>member
-24 NDDLRDVSARMRR
+24 NDDLRDVSARMRQI
-37 VAEINRRVAA
+37 AQINRRVAA

-93 AQTGSKEIHNTLQ
+93 AQTGSLEIQSKLKQIDSVFETQEKRAKTLPSAGP
-106 SVNEVTGRT
+106 SVV
-115 GLVESTKS
+115 VQ
-123 IGSKTV
+123 
-129 DSSTAAGVQAEQDAA
+129 VQAERDAA
-144 HAEIDRRAKKVL
+144 HAEADQRAKKVL
-156 HVLGSEMH
+156 HVLSAETN
-164 ELIGSLPDQPEHA
+164 ELIGSLPDQLEHA
-177 PSSGHGSASTDAAKA
+177 PSSGHGSASTDSAKA
-192 GRGSGDGAGQ
+192 RRGSGDSTGQ
-202 TGVPGSASAGHQG
+202 TGAYGVASPAYQG
-215 PTRSATEWH
+215 ATRSATEWH
-224 TPGNVVAG
+224 TPGNVAA
-232 GSGGSVGGGYDPG
+232 GGSVGGGYGPG
-245 GGASSGVALQ
+245 GGDSGGLTMQ

-262 QDGAFAPGGSR
+262 QAGAFAPGGSR

-298 AVAGYKAYQAARA
+298 AVAGYKAYQAMRA
-311 ARATASTPTATA
+311 ARAAATPTTTA
-323 LPARSGAAVRATVP
+323 LPARSGAAVRATIP

-352 TSSQTGSRGMPVRG
+352 TSSEAGARTMPTRG
-366 GATGV
+366 GVTGI

-379 SARSSGI
+379 ARSTGI
-386 VRGATTAVRAS
+386 VRGATTMVRAT
-397 SPASSSRGSGILR
+397 SPAPSSRGSGILR
-410 GATTAA
+410 GTTTAA

-423 ASAGKAGS
+423 DSAGKAGS
-431 YGTRTTAGGT
+431 YGTRTADGV
-441 SDRAAQSSTRATGSS
+441 SNRAVQSSTRGTGLS
-456 ASRGAGA
+456 ASRGVGA
-463 ANRTATAGRGA
+463 TSQTATASRGA
-474 SSSATRSG
+474 SSSATRSR
-482 ASRLSPGRSIE
+482 ASRLAAGRSVE
-493 RSSAESRSSS
+493 RSSAESRSS

-517 NRAKDKQRKQRREK
+517 NRAKDKQRKQGREK
-531 PVKPKSVSPYETDKR
+531 PVKPKSVSAYETDKR

>member
-93 AQTGSKEIHNTLQ
+93 AQTGSQEIQKTLQ

-115 GLVESTKS
+115 EGAATK
-123 IGSKTV
+123 TP
-129 DSSTAAGVQAEQDAA
+129 DSAAVANDQAERDAV

-262 QDGAFAPGGSR
+262 QDGEFEQGGSR
-273 TLNPTTAPPAVF
+273 TLNPTTATPAVF

-298 AVAGYKAYQAARA
+298 AVAG
-311 ARATASTPTATA
+311 
-323 LPARSGAAVRATVP
+323 
-337 SSSGIL
+337 
-343 RGATTAVRA
+343 
-352 TSSQTGSRGMPVRG
+352 
-366 GATGV
+366 
-371 ARPVSASS
+371 
-379 SARSSGI
+379 
-386 VRGATTAVRAS
+386 
-397 SPASSSRGSGILR
+397 
-410 GATTAA
+410 
-416 RTPTSSP
+416 
-423 ASAGKAGS
+423 
-431 YGTRTTAGGT
+431 
-441 SDRAAQSSTRATGSS
+441 
-456 ASRGAGA
+456 
-463 ANRTATAGRGA
+463 
-474 SSSATRSG
+474 
-482 ASRLSPGRSIE
+482 
-493 RSSAESRSSS
+493 
-503 SSRVLSGLTGRGEA
+503 
-517 NRAKDKQRKQRREK
+517 
-531 PVKPKSVSPYETDKR
+531 
-546 ITFLEAG
+546 
-553 CRKESD
+553 

>member
-93 AQTGSKEIHNTLQ
+93 AQTGSLEIQSKLKQIDSVFETQEKRAKTLPSAGP
-106 SVNEVTGRT
+106 SVV
-115 GLVESTKS
+115 VQ
-123 IGSKTV
+123 
-129 DSSTAAGVQAEQDAA
+129 VQAERDAA
-144 HAEIDRRAKKVL
+144 HAEADQRAKKVL
-156 HVLGSEMH
+156 HVLSAETN
-164 ELIGSLPDQPEHA
+164 ELIGSLPDQLEHA
-177 PSSGHGSASTDAAKA
+177 PSSGHGSASTDSAKA
-192 GRGSGDGAGQ
+192 RRGSGDGTGQ
-202 TGVPGSASAGHQG
+202 TGVYGVASPAYQG
-215 PTRSATEWH
+215 ATRSATEWH
-224 TPGNVVAG
+224 TPGNVAA
-232 GSGGSVGGGYDPG
+232 GGSVGGGYGPG
-245 GGASSGVALQ
+245 DGDSGGLTMQ

-262 QDGAFAPGGSR
+262 QAGAFAPGGSR

-298 AVAGYKAYQAARA
+298 AVAGYKAYQAVRA
-311 ARATASTPTATA
+311 ARAAATPTTTA

-352 TSSQTGSRGMPVRG
+352 TSSEAGARTMPARG
-366 GATGV
+366 GATGI

-379 SARSSGI
+379 ARSAGI
-386 VRGATTAVRAS
+386 VRGATMTVRAT
-397 SPASSSRGSGILR
+397 SPVPSSRGSGILR
-410 GATTAA
+410 GTTTAA

-423 ASAGKAGS
+423 DSAGKAGS
-431 YGTRTTAGGT
+431 YGTRAADGV
-441 SDRAAQSSTRATGSS
+441 SNRAVQSSTRGTGLS
-456 ASRGAGA
+456 ASRGAGVTSQ
-463 ANRTATAGRGA
+463 TATASRGA

-482 ASRLSPGRSIE
+482 ASRLAAGRSVE
-493 RSSAESRSSS
+493 RSSAESRSS
-503 SSRVLSGLTGRGEA
+503 SSRVLSGLTGRGET
-517 NRAKDKQRKQRREK
+517 NRAKDKRRKQRREK
-531 PVKPKSVSPYETDKR
+531 PVKPKSVSAYETDKR